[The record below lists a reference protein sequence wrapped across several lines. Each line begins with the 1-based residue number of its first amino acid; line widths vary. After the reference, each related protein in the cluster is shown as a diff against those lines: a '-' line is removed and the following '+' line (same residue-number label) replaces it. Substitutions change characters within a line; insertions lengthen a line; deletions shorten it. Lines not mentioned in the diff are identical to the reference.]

1 MKKKSKITEKMR
13 KLVEKVRKSK
23 NSNHFTQQRSH
34 PWLAENQETKEA

>member
-1 MKKKSKITEKMR
+1 MR

-34 PWLAENQETKEA
+34 PWLAENQEAKEAQRGQRAFKI